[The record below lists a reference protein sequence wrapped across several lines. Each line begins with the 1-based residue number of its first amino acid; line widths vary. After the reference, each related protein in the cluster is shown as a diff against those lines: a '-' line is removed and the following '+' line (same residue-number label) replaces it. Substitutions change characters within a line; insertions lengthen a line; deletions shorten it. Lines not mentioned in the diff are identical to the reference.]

1 MALTS
6 HVNEAAFTARRSQD
20 WNELDILVRRAQDGL
35 NKLRFDD
42 VARLSPL
49 YRDLCADLA
58 AAQAARYSAPLI
70 DSLQS
75 LTAAAH
81 TVVYGVNAK
90 SSATRVRLR
99 DVVTAFPR
107 AVRRH
112 RLAMSI
118 AFLLFFVPFFGALFL
133 SLHDPTF
140 AFRVCTESQLQQ
152 LTEAYTKGFS
162 EGRDTGQ
169 GAFMAGFYVNNNVGI
184 ALRCFATGIFL
195 GLGSAFYLIQNGF
208 STGAIIGYV
217 ASQGAGAN
225 ILTFVVGHSS
235 FELGAIVIAGGAGL
249 SVGWSLVSPGE
260 KTRVASLRN
269 AGKDAAILAG
279 GAAVML
285 FIAAAI
291 EAFWSASSLPAE
303 IKRTVGA
310 IALLTIVTYLVVGGR
325 TKASFDSEEPS

>member
-6 HVNEAAFTARRSQD
+6 HVNEAAFTSRRSQD
-20 WNELDILVRRAQDGL
+20 WNELDVLVRRAQDGIG
-35 NKLRFDD
+35 KLRFED

-70 DSLQS
+70 DSLQA

-81 TVVYGVNAK
+81 GVVYGVNSK
-90 SSATRVRLR
+90 SASERVHLR

-118 AFLLFFVPFFGALFL
+118 SFLLFFVPFFAALFV
-133 SLHDPTF
+133 SLRDPTF
-140 AFRVCTESQLQQ
+140 AFRVCPESQLQQ
-152 LTEAYTKGFS
+152 LTDAYSQGFAN
-162 EGRDTGQ
+162 GRDSGQ
-169 GAFMAGFYVNNNVGI
+169 GALMAGFYVWNNVGI
-184 ALRCFATGIFL
+184 ALRCFATGIFF
-195 GLGSAFYLIQNGF
+195 GLGSVFYLIQNGF
-208 STGAIIGYV
+208 VTGATIGYV
-217 ASQGAGAN
+217 SSQGAGAN

-249 SVGWSLVSPGE
+249 SIGWSLVAPGD
-260 KTRVASLRN
+260 KTRLASLRY
-269 AGKDAAILAG
+269 AGKDAAILAA

-285 FIAAAI
+285 FIAASI
-291 EAFWSASSLPAE
+291 EAFWSASSIPAE

-310 IALLTIVTYLVVGGR
+310 VALLTILTYLVAGGR
-325 TKASFDSEEPS
+325 TKSSFDSEARS